1 METYII
7 IISATI
13 TAIAYLL
20 VNNIKTSNEAK
31 LFPMALKDGNYVLSF
46 PFNSTGNGG
55 INPIIATK
63 VYLKI
68 KDISSVD
75 VDVFAKISNAIDWQ
89 NIIDNIINDTPL
101 EQPNYSSID
110 GVVLHNCVIVD
121 CVIELDTPINA
132 YIEIGTDLII
142 KITKQ

>member
-46 PFNSTGNGG
+46 PFNATGNGV
-55 INPIIATK
+55 INPIVATK

-75 VDVFAKISNAIDWQ
+75 VDVFAKISNAIDWYSVINSIINNTPIKQ
-89 NIIDNIINDTPL
+89 SDYSAIGNIILYNRIVL
-101 EQPNYSSID
+101 E
-110 GVVLHNCVIVD
+110 CT
-121 CVIELDTPINA
+121 IELEVPIKTDIHIN
-132 YIEIGTDLII
+132 TDLTINI
-142 KITKQ
+142 LNN